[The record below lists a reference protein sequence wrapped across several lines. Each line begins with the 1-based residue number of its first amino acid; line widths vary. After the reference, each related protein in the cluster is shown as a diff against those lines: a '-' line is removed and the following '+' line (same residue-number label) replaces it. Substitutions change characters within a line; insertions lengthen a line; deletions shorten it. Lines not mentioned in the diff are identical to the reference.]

1 MVTNAPARQI
11 CWGKLIPLGN
21 NAIRQIPLKDTTEP
35 TPSGGGACYEALQM
49 RVRWLLLLAFA
60 ALPLARPALAHAH
73 GVGRG
78 STLRASDLPPSAL
91 KRQILD
97 VERRV
102 KEQGQRPELVKQPLA
117 EAIRAAERARSA
129 RVSGDARHGGM
140 LEKLGEQWV
149 SVAKELLR
157 AAELEKKAAVEARRA
172 RDLVIKVDR
181 AEALLVEQHARI
193 GRLGTQV
200 KGLDNKVKDDAN
212 RTKVEE
218 RDRVAPKPKPPT
230 KKERP

>member
-1 MVTNAPARQI
+1 MRKPSSE
-11 CWGKLIPLGN
+11 PL
-21 NAIRQIPLKDTTEP
+21 RCQRVLRSEQMWTRLLVL
-35 TPSGGGACYEALQM
+35 AL
-49 RVRWLLLLAFA
+49 VVISCSSA
-60 ALPLARPALAHAH
+60 AHAH
-73 GVGRG
+73 AGGARA
-78 STLRASDLPPSAL
+78 TLRASDLPPSTL

-102 KEQGQRPELVKQPLA
+102 KEQKHRPELVKAPLA

-129 RVSGDARHGGM
+129 RVAGDARHGGM

-149 SVAKELLR
+149 NVATELLR

-193 GRLGTQV
+193 GRLGTEV
-200 KGLDNKVKDDAN
+200 KGLDHKVKDDAN
-212 RTKVEE
+212 RTKAQE
-218 RDRVAPKPKPPT
+218 RERLAPK